1 MTWMAI
7 ISAIAAALFASPHI
21 LPTPKPDT
29 KVVVVEPPKPMVD
42 PDHKEEVVIPPRPP
56 TPLVNPPVIV
66 TGVTIADTKGNALGN
81 SVEPGVMF
89 IVTGQTGTT
98 LTPVPAVHADMDIGE
113 VADSKFFCTLR
124 NGFKLQIVVTGGGNK
139 PSVLQIQCNQ
149 GPQPPPVP
157 VNPPTPVNPPVPVP
171 DPNHVVSVRVLMLF
185 DATANMSKD
194 QIDAMDSPTVVDLLN
209 AKCKKDMTSRPAW
222 RKWDKD
228 TVASDYWSSLKTA
241 CSTEISSKSLK
252 LPVLCIEDG
261 AKLTICE
268 ISNEQSVLTALNQTF
283 GG

>member
-1 MTWMAI
+1 MGVLAT
-7 ISAIAAALFASPHI
+7 IAVAVASLLAGPHVI
-21 LPTPKPDT
+21 PPGPLPAPPKP
-29 KVVVVEPPKPMVD
+29 VVVVDPIPVPVPEPVVVPPKP
-42 PDHKEEVVIPPRPP
+42 P
-56 TPLVNPPVIV
+56 TPIVPPPVIV
-66 TGVTIADTKGNALGN
+66 TGVTITDTKGNALGN

-98 LTPVPAVHADMDIGE
+98 LTPVPAVQADADIVE
-113 VADSKFFCTLR
+113 LADSKFVCTLK
-124 NGFKLQIVVTGGGNK
+124 NGNKLQVVVTGGGNK
-139 PSVLQIQCNQ
+139 PSIFAIQCNQ

-194 QIDAMDSPTVVDLLN
+194 QVDAMDSPTVVDLLN
-209 AKCKKDMTSRPAW
+209 SKCKKDPTSRPAW

-228 TVASDYWSSLKTA
+228 TVPSDYWKQLMASST
-241 CSTEISSKSLK
+241 TEIASKSLK
-252 LPVLCIEDG
+252 LPVLCIENG
-261 AKLTICE
+261 SKLMVCE
-268 ISNEQSVLTALNQTF
+268 IANEQTILSELNQVF